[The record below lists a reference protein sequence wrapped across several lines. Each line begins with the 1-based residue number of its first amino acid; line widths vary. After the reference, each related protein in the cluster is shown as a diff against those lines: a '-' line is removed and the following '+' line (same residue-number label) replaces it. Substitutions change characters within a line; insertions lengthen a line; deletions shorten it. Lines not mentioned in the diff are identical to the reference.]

1 VGKRQAFVVSV
12 AFAAVA
18 VLGLGWKCRS
28 KFVPKQ
34 ILHSDEPVA

>member
-18 VLGLGWKCRS
+18 VLGLGWKYRG
-28 KFVPKQ
+28 KLVPKQ